1 MVAAY
6 NWTSKMT
13 AVDPATYPGVVVV
26 LNVNVPTVGPVPT
39 WEYAKYGVI
48 QVYPPGIEINVGRL
62 AAPEVGDVGV
72 FRIWFGT
79 ITPEPLTG
87 AGKKEIFPS

>member
-1 MVAAY
+1 M
-6 NWTSKMT
+6 
-13 AVDPATYPGVVVV
+13 VVVSKV
-26 LNVNVPTVGPVPT
+26 KVPAVGPAPV

-48 QVYPPGIEINVGRL
+48 QVYPPGIETNVGRL

-87 AGKKEIFPS
+87 AGKKETFPS